1 MITIYGGFGPLHFL
15 SECVDMGFANL
26 AWATVKNVD
35 SRISQGIDEATFD
48 NRISEKRVRKE
59 HLLADLGRAAESAY
73 RSGETCFTPDM
84 MAIIDSVKAA
94 DAEISALESEKAKMI
109 AEHRKNRRDNI
120 DSI

>member
-1 MITIYGGFGPLHFL
+1 
-15 SECVDMGFANL
+15 MGFANL

-48 NRISEKRVRKE
+48 NRISEKKARKE
-59 HLLADLGRAAESAY
+59 RLLADLGRATESAY

-84 MAIIDSVKAA
+84 ISIMDSVKAA

-109 AEHRKNRRDNI
+109 SEHKKNRRDNI